1 MISITLRHIN
11 PQQDFALLAEWFTT
25 LEGATNTSESL
36 KEYYEKTSWRI
47 REQVAEDEA
56 GQVLGFYWA
65 VRDEHSPE
73 KAYLNLFVDFNQR
86 KQGIGSQL
94 MPLGIADA
102 RSFGANS
109 LQAPVMDTDPAFKR
123 FAEGFGFVQ
132 KRHSIGMRLDLAHWD
147 DSSYDDLI
155 RKLESEGFEFTSM
168 QALGNT
174 EEAQRQLY
182 QLNNSAT
189 LDTPNATQDDGWP
202 NFEAFQSSVCQQ
214 SWYNPAGQ
222 KVVIERASGQ
232 FVGMSAISTDES
244 AHTAYNLFTGVA
256 RAFRGRGLATAVKV
270 TALRFARD
278 EMQIKEVFTHHNDE
292 NDPMIAI
299 DRKLGYVQSPGT
311 IYMVKELT

>member
-1 MISITLRHIN
+1 MKNITLRHLD
-11 PQQDFALLAEWFTT
+11 PRQDFPLLAEWFTT
-25 LEGATNTSESL
+25 LEGASNTAESL
-36 KEYYEKTSWRI
+36 NEYYEKTSGRI
-47 REQVAEDEA
+47 LEQVAEDQA

-65 VRDEHSPE
+65 IRDEHSPE
-73 KAYLNLFVDFNQR
+73 KAYLNLFVDPNQR
-86 KQGIGSQL
+86 KQGVGSQL
-94 MPLGIADA
+94 MRLGIADA
-102 RSFGANS
+102 RSFGATI
-109 LQAPVMDTDPAFKR
+109 LQVPVMDTDPAFKR
-123 FAEGFGFVQ
+123 FAEGFGFEQ
-132 KRHSIGMRLDLAHWD
+132 KRHSIGMHLDLAQWD
-147 DSSYDDLI
+147 DSGYDALI
-155 RKLESEGFEFTSM
+155 RRLEGEGFEFTSM

-174 EEAQRQLY
+174 EDAQRQLY

-232 FVGMSAISTDES
+232 FVGMCAISTDES
-244 AHTAYNLFTGVA
+244 AHTAYNLFTGVT
-256 RAFRGRGLATAVKV
+256 RALRGRGLATAVKV

-278 EMQIKEVFTHHNDE
+278 EMQITEVFTHHNDE

-311 IYMVKELT
+311 IFMVKELV